1 MKAPLSGVGI
11 GLRRELQD
19 AILETSRRID
29 WLEIV
34 SENFM
39 QQGGRPRE
47 ILDACAERFPIVPH
61 GIAAS
66 VGTGAREGYASHL
79 AELCAHLAAPFFSDH
94 LCYSSLA
101 GHELFDLLPLPF
113 TELAAERAAANARA
127 LSETVG
133 RPLLLENI
141 TYYATM
147 PGAEMAEGAF
157 VSRVL
162 EASGAGLLLDV
173 NNVYVNAK
181 NHGEDPL
188 SLLLALPLHRVR
200 QIHLAGFSLDGDVY
214 LDTHSS
220 AVAEPV
226 WALYREALARV
237 GPVPTLIEWDQRIP
251 SLDRVLDEADRARE
265 LLSAARVPGAV
276 TTNADGAS

>member
-1 MKAPLSGVGI
+1 MPF
-11 GLRRELQD
+11 
-19 AILETSRRID
+19 
-29 WLEIV
+29 W
-34 SENFM
+34 
-39 QQGGRPRE
+39 RPRAGSTGWR
-47 ILDACAERFPIVPH
+47 LSPRTSCSKAVARER
-61 GIAAS
+61 AS
-66 VGTGAREGYASHL
+66 TRAPSAIPSCRTASPRPSGPAREGYASAL
-79 AELCAHLAAPFFSDH
+79 AELSRHLDAPFFSDH

-113 TELAAERAAANARA
+113 TELAADRAAANARA

-147 PGAEMAEGAF
+147 PGSEMTEGAF
-157 VSRVL
+157 VARVL

-173 NNVYVNAK
+173 NNVYVNAR

-188 SLLLALPLHRVR
+188 SLLLSLPLHRVR
-200 QIHLAGFSLDGDVY
+200 QIHLAGFTVDGDVY

-226 WALYREALARV
+226 WALYREALIRV
-237 GPVPTLIEWDQRIP
+237 GPVPTLIEWDQKIP

-265 LLSAARVPGAV
+265 LLSAARAPDAATANAEVP
-276 TTNADGAS
+276 S